1 METIKTKKIIPV
13 QAPCLIAYRDPL
25 AGYFWLRPYV
35 DMGLK
40 SKIWGIAVNGQVFKL
55 VHEEDGNWYQAKKL
69 GDTKINPITQKEH
82 KITGM
87 PTTTVIDIAS
97 YWRREFDKT
106 VQLLQN
112 LGIKAE
118 TWRNGWYWTTE
129 DNGDDATVMDM
140 ANGRIEFQPKKMRNG
155 YIRLISNYIVKKP
168 DVMDYPLAYLVDG
181 HLEIANDF
189 RPELRDKLWGLHVS
203 KRFLC
208 MKLTYE
214 PNKMTVDKGFALGQ
228 SLSTSQL
235 KVDLPEKEIVDD
247 IAKEKDSIND
257 TLAKLSA
264 YGANVDLIFSKDLI
278 WLTKTLYEDRGF
290 LSYNYSF
297 VLKDQACLC
306 RMFAKNKGK
315 TVVI

>member
-1 METIKTKKIIPV
+1 V
-13 QAPCLIAYRDPL
+13 
-25 AGYFWLRPYV
+25 G
-35 DMGLK
+35 
-40 SKIWGIAVNGQVFKL
+40 
-55 VHEEDGNWYQAKKL
+55 
-69 GDTKINPITQKEH
+69 
-82 KITGM
+82 
-87 PTTTVIDIAS
+87 
-97 YWRREFDKT
+97 
-106 VQLLQN
+106 
-112 LGIKAE
+112 
-118 TWRNGWYWTTE
+118 
-129 DNGDDATVMDM
+129 
-140 ANGRIEFQPKKMRNG
+140 
-155 YIRLISNYIVKKP
+155 
-168 DVMDYPLAYLVDG
+168 YPLAYLIDG
-181 HLEIANDF
+181 HLEIANNYY
-189 RPELRDKLWGLHVS
+189 PELRDKLWGLHVG

-228 SLSTSQL
+228 SLSTPQL
-235 KVDLPEKEIVDD
+235 RVDLPEKENVDD
-247 IAKEKDSIND
+247 VAKEKDSIND